1 MKKISI
7 LKYLAIASVFLSA
20 SFGFAQAVRVPS
32 NCTVVIPGTGGTV
45 GAGGFVG
52 DGGKVSMPDPGGG
65 GTFDFIIAG
74 TPTSASWTLK
84 GDISNTNVTPNSNPA
99 QPATGSSA
107 NIFTCNKNLRVSEG
121 LAPSLTSWARS
132 KGHVRLDYAQSGCR
146 GQVLIFEIFKSF
158 TASPL
163 TNVPKII
170 GPSCLKPNTVYTYS
184 VDPIVSDNINDA
196 IGVDS
201 YYWSGIPA
209 SYLPP
214 NTDFYTS
221 ADVSSI
227 TFKTGASVSIINLV
241 CCYGRVNPT
250 ANNVDGGPSTFTT
263 LAGSHSTC
271 VGKQL
276 LVAPTQPAF
285 ISVSANLTSLT
296 TMNATVNPSACLPTG
311 QNTFTL
317 TYPNPATGQNYA
329 WTCTNSNWTFSPNTT
344 ATTTLTVNT
353 QGDNSPQT
361 ITLTITGNTCDPV
374 IFNYKINRSFAAPLT
389 IIPTVAGNTCL
400 NSTSSGNTY
409 SIGPNASGNSVVW
422 SIQNPSGLTGITL
435 VNPTSPTVTI
445 NTAGTAGGSFT
456 LVATSGTAPCN
467 STSITLP
474 INVRPAAP
482 TISGSACITRGTTAT
497 TAISCNAVP
506 GATGYTWNLTGA
518 PGWTCSLNCTTNTPT
533 FVPNGTTAGPVSIS
547 VTALGV
553 AGCNSS
559 ASANFIVN
567 YNPVIPTSTVSSCLN
582 VGATNAT
589 ITVSNPQ
596 NFGTYTV
603 SSTPA
608 GITGSILGNAMV
620 GGVIPLT
627 IPNTLTAGSYTL
639 VINHSTTSCTPSV
652 NSANLVRTVGAGIS
666 VALTANVP
674 GVGNSDQY
682 TVTGATGASLV
693 WKVNNVVVTS
703 NGSTVNIFGNTLTL
717 AGNNAAPTSVCVE
730 ATSGGC
736 TRRACAPTLG
746 THSARQNSSTTPID
760 GILIYPN
767 PNDGNFTIE
776 VKSFKE
782 TATATLTDMTGKEI
796 GNYTLTKGE
805 NKIKNKNLSSGTYI
819 VILQIDGKTESRQL
833 IIK

>member
-1 MKKISI
+1 MNITKKIKTQ
-7 LKYLAIASVFLSA
+7 LMLAVVLCCASM
-20 SFGFAQAVRVPS
+20 GFAQVVQVPPG
-32 NCTVVIPGTGGTV
+32 CVVVIPGTGGTV
-45 GAGGFVG
+45 GPNPTGFVG
-52 DGGKVSMPDPGGG
+52 NGGIVSMPDPSGGG
-65 GTFDFIIAG
+65 QFNFSIIG
-74 TPTSASWTLK
+74 TPTTASWSLS
-84 GDISNTNVTPNSNPA
+84 GDISNTNVTPNSSPV
-99 QPATGSSA
+99 QPAAGTFA
-107 NIFTCNKNLRVSEG
+107 NIFTCNKNLRASES
-121 LAPSLTSWARS
+121 LAPSLSSWARS
-132 KGHVRLDYAQSGCR
+132 KGRVRLTFNQGPCTNQTITFD
-146 GQVLIFEIFKSF
+146 IFKTF

-163 TNVPKII
+163 TNVPAIV
-170 GPSCLKPNTVYTYS
+170 GPACLKPNTQYTYS
-184 VDPIVSDNINDA
+184 VDPIISDNINDA
-196 IGVDS
+196 IGIDT
-201 YYWSGIPA
+201 YYWSGLPA
-209 SYLPP
+209 AYVSAA
-214 NTDFYTS
+214 TTYTS
-221 ADVSSI
+221 ADYSSI
-227 TFKTGASVSIINLV
+227 TFTTGASVAPFTLQ
-241 CCYGRVNPT
+241 CCYGRVNPNT
-250 ANNVDGGPSTFTT
+250 ADGGPFTAINQT
-263 LAGSHSTC
+263 VVPARTTC
-271 VGKQL
+271 VTKPL
-276 LVAPTQPAF
+276 LVAPTQPVF
-285 ISVSANLTSLT
+285 SASTFLSTT
-296 TMNATVNPSACLPTG
+296 ATMNVTLNPSACLATG

-317 TYPNPATGQNYA
+317 TYPNPAAGQSYA

-361 ITLTITGNTCDPV
+361 ITLTITGNTCDPA
-374 IFNYKINRSFAAPLT
+374 IFNYIINRSFAAPLT

-435 VNPTSPTVTI
+435 VNATSPTVTV
-445 NTAGTAGGSFT
+445 NTAGTAGGTFT
-456 LVATSGTAPCN
+456 LVATSGTAACN
-467 STSITLP
+467 STNITLP
-474 INVRPAAP
+474 INIRPATP
-482 TISGSACITRGTTAT
+482 VISGTPCVTRGTTST

-533 FVPNGTTAGPVSIS
+533 FVPNGTTAGPVTIS
-547 VTALGV
+547 VTALG
-553 AGCNSS
+553 ANGCNSS
-559 ASANFIVN
+559 ASANFTVN

-603 SSTPA
+603 SSTPV
-608 GITGSILGNAMV
+608 GITGSILGSAMV

-627 IPNTLTAGSYTL
+627 IPNTLAAGSYTL

-652 NSANLVRTVGAGIS
+652 NSANIVVTVGAGIT

-674 GVGNSDQY
+674 GAGNCDQY
-682 TVTGATGASLV
+682 TVSGATGASLT
-693 WKVNNVVVTS
+693 WRVNGVVVTS
-703 NGSTVNIFGNTLTL
+703 NGTTVNIFGNVLTL
-717 AGNNAAPTSVCVE
+717 CGNNAAPTSVCVT
-730 ATSGGC
+730 ATLSGC
-736 TRRACAPTLG
+736 TRTACAPTLG
-746 THSARQNSSTTPID
+746 THSAKQSTTTPIE

-819 VILQIDGKTESRQL
+819 VILQIDGKTESRQV